1 MAKKEQEEINL
12 VHLMAVTKLRV
23 QKHLKNSLMSRIEL
37 CYEIYNNSYFSRRA
51 CEKRRCGFYSFTGN
65 CKIYKFH
72 DFSSESSAILTTWSQ
87 PPPQALRV
95 SHGRGERET
104 RVTGDE
110 PQGTMGRVQ
119 TAGEA
124 PSRPLS
130 PSRLPMR
137 AHFHR
142 ERENSGYK
150 ADLIPFVM

>member
-1 MAKKEQEEINL
+1 
-12 VHLMAVTKLRV
+12 MAVTKLYV

-37 CYEIYNNSYFSRRA
+37 CYEIYKINYFLRRP

-65 CKIYKFH
+65 CTIYKFH

-87 PPPQALRV
+87 PPLQALRV

-119 TAGEA
+119 TAGEELA
-124 PSRPLS
+124 KNRRSAVSPVVSFPLS
-130 PSRLPMR
+130 FARTFLS
-137 AHFHR
+137 R
-142 ERENSGYK
+142 EREKSGYN
-150 ADLIPFVM
+150 ADLLPFVT